1 MEALVFFVFF
11 GLYILI
17 RVLQGGGKTDWEKQS
32 GIHHEGISLVNSGN
46 FNSARAYFQKALMQ
60 RPYDALSYVMMGNI
74 ALENQEPE
82 RALFLG
88 SKALRLDN
96 SIWQGHILMSKGFYC
111 LGDFDNAMQKARTAV
126 WFGRDSSEAFHW
138 YGKVL
143 LECGDVDKG
152 LEMMAES
159 YRLGEEKAAL
169 TLRKKGHSQNRN

>member
-1 MEALVFFVFF
+1 MEALIFFVFF

-17 RVLQGGGKTDWEKQS
+17 RVLLGGGKTDWEKQS
-32 GIHHEGISLVNSGN
+32 SIHHEGIRLVKSGN
-46 FNSARAYFQKALMQ
+46 LNSAREYFQKALMQ

-96 SIWQGHILMSKGFYC
+96 SIWQGHILMSKAFYSF
-111 LGDFDNAMQKARTAV
+111 GDFDNALQKARTAV

-143 LECGDVDKG
+143 LESGDVDKG
-152 LEMMAES
+152 LEMMTES

-169 TLRKKGHSQNRN
+169 ILRKKGHSQNRN

>member
-1 MEALVFFVFF
+1 MEALIFFVFF
-11 GLYILI
+11 ALYILI
-17 RVLQGGGKTDWEKQS
+17 RVLLGGGKTDWDKQS
-32 GIHHEGISLVNSGN
+32 SIHQRGIQLVHSGN
-46 FNSARAYFQKALMQ
+46 LKSAKEYFQNAILQ

-96 SIWQGHILMSKGFYC
+96 SIWQAHILMSKAFYS
-111 LGDFDNAMQKARTAV
+111 LGDYENTMQNARNAV
-126 WFGRDSSEAFHW
+126 WFGRNSPEAFHW

-143 LECGDVDKG
+143 LETGSIEKG

-159 YRLGEEKAAL
+159 YRLDEEN
-169 TLRKKGHSQNRN
+169 TGFSLRKKGHSQNRN